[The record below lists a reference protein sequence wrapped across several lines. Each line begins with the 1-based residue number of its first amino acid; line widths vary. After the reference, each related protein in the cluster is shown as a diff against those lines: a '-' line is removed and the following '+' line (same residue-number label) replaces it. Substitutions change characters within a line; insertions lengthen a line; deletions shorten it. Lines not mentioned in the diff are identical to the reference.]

1 MARVQYLP
9 AHEKD
14 QIQDF
19 RNWVQS
25 GSEGTTRSAPESPV
39 IGLIENPAAVCQ
51 DAGTSGTSK
60 ESNPEAPKLT
70 PSAAT
75 EDTSAAVG
83 IGGGETEGS
92 WNPTVRAVPFQSLP

>member
-1 MARVQYLP
+1 MQRDPKA
-9 AHEKD
+9 
-14 QIQDF
+14 
-19 RNWVQS
+19 
-25 GSEGTTRSAPESPV
+25 TTRSGPESLV

-60 ESNPEAPKLT
+60 ESAPEAPKFT

-75 EDTSAAVG
+75 KDTSAAVG

-92 WNPTVRAVPFQSLP
+92 WNPTVRVVPFQSLP